1 MTAWAALGGAGG
13 ARALSTCPIR
23 RPGVES
29 LPAHRARSPLPLA
42 HADGAL
48 RPARES
54 RRPPPSHTPRDRRQ
68 RKAPGLPGT
77 VVLEKVLLFI
87 LKRSPDKIL
96 EIGYFLTHAA
106 WDP

>member
-1 MTAWAALGGAGG
+1 MTAWAALGGVGG

-23 RPGVES
+23 RPGVGS

-54 RRPPPSHTPRDRRQ
+54 RRPPPSHTRARPARAQ
-68 RKAPGLPGT
+68 GPW
-77 VVLEKVLLFI
+77 
-87 LKRSPDKIL
+87 SP
-96 EIGYFLTHAA
+96 
-106 WDP
+106 WDGRFGESVTLHFET